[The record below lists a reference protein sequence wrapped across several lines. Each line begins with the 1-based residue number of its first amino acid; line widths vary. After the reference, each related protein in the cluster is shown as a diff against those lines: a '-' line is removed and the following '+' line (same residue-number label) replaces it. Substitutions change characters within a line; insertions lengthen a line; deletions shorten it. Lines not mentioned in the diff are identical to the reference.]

1 MHPEPRIGSKL
12 DMFQTS
18 VSEVFT
24 FRENRDG
31 YVGRGFVGS
40 NGSDITGFSGSRSV
54 VLRMNGYG
62 TGAEAGCQS

>member
-31 YVGRGFVGS
+31 HVGRGFVGC
-40 NGSDITGFSGSRSV
+40 NRSDITGFSGSRSA
-54 VLRMNGYG
+54 VLRMNGCG
-62 TGAEAGCQS
+62 TGAEAWCQS